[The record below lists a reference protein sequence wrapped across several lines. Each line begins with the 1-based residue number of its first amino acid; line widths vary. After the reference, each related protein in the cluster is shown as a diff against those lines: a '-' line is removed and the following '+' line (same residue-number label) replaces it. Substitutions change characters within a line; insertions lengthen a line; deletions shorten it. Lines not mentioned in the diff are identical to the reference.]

1 MFNAVQGDTEMPEM
15 NKTAAAY
22 VILRLSEVMARTGL
36 GRSTIYDKLNPQSPR
51 HDPTFPKLV
60 PLGGRAVGIVEGELN
75 SWIAAQVER
84 ARRAA

>member
-1 MFNAVQGDTEMPEM
+1 MSEL
-15 NKTAAAY
+15 NKPAAAY
-22 VILRLSEVMARTGL
+22 VILRLTEVMARTGL

-60 PLGGRAVGIVEGELN
+60 PLGGRAVGVLEAELN
-75 SWIAAQVER
+75 AWIAAQVER